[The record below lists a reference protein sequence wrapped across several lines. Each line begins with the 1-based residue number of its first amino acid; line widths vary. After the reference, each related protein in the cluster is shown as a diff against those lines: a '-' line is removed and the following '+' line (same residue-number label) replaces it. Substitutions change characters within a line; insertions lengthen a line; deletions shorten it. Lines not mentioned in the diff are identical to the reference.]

1 MPGITVNCLSGF
13 GSRLKNSIRSSKLA
27 IPSYWPRM
35 TIVGAATRAG
45 SMTGSL
51 EHMST

>member
-13 GSRLKNSIRSSKLA
+13 GSLAKNFMRSSIEA
-27 IPSYWPRM
+27 MPSHWPRM
-35 TIVGAATRAG
+35 MSVGTVILSG
-45 SMTGSL
+45 STTGSR